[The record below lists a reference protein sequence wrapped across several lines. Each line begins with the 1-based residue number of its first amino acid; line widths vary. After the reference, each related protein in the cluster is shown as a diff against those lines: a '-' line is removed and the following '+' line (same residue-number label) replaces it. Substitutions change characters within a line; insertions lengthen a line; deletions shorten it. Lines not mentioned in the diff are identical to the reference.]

1 MRQNGQA
8 PAAISDI
15 ARYFNQANSPS
26 QQETLGE
33 VVVEILRAGH
43 TLSRKAICSKLL
55 RRLEL
60 AATPE
65 QERHLHELISLLFR
79 REEE

>member
-8 PAAISDI
+8 PETISDI
-15 ARYFNQANSPS
+15 ARYFNQASSPV
-26 QQETLGE
+26 QQETLGS

-43 TLSRKAICSKLL
+43 SLSRKTICSKLL

-60 AATPE
+60 ASTPE
-65 QERHLHELISLLFR
+65 EESHLQDLIAMLFR
-79 REEE
+79 REE

>member
-8 PAAISDI
+8 PEPISDI

-26 QQETLGE
+26 QQETLGS

-43 TLSRKAICSKLL
+43 SLSRKTICSKLL
-55 RRLEL
+55 SRLEL

-65 QERHLHELISLLFR
+65 EESHLQELIAMLFR
-79 REEE
+79 RED

>member
-8 PAAISDI
+8 PETISNI
-15 ARYFNQANSPS
+15 ARYFNQASS
-26 QQETLGE
+26 SAQQETLGL

-65 QERHLHELISLLFR
+65 EESHLQDLIAMLFR
-79 REEE
+79 CEE